1 MTSIKKDAGFALA
14 CILLSIWITWESF
27 SYSYQSSVLLRGL
40 AMILVVMSV
49 ALFVIRLYQ
58 YLRMAKAAGHTASF
72 LEGNDVRHLLK
83 SLLVFGLVGGYILA
97 ITLVGFLFA
106 TFLFVFISMCCF
118 SGKPRVFFLAY
129 SAALALVIFM
139 LFFNALGVTLP
150 DSLLPFDTFFKIV

>member
-1 MTSIKKDAGFALA
+1 VTSIKKDAGFALA
-14 CILLSIWITWESF
+14 FILLSIWITWESF

-49 ALFVIRLYQ
+49 AFFIIRIYQ
-58 YLRMAKAAGHTASF
+58 YLRMAKARGHAAPF

-97 ITLVGFLFA
+97 ITLVGFLLA

-118 SGKPRVFFLAY
+118 SGKPRVFYLVY
-129 SAALALVIFM
+129 SAALALTIFM